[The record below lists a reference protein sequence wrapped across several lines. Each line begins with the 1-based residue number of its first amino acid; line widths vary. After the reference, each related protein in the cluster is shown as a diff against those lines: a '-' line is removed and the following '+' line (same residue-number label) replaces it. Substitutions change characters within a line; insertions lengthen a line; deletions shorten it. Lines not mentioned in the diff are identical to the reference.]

1 MKRLYALVLCLAL
14 SLALLVPASAVQT
27 GQVINQSRYTDIV
40 AQIEGHPLRSYNV
53 DNRTAVVA
61 EDLADYGFS
70 VVWNESGRTLSV
82 ARAVNEYGLVYPS
95 QWPEYTPEA
104 LAAPVG
110 TPAHDILSTD
120 IVTDLAGKQVDSFN
134 INGETLIW
142 FSDLMP
148 FGDVTWDEAGRTA
161 NLTLVDPME
170 RALDELQKS
179 WEDWAVISPGGS
191 AETMTGDCGTLFV
204 ARYTGTSH
212 GTACKMLYVE
222 KNGVQTDLAAL
233 MPAYG
238 FGAAYYLDPRDIQFS
253 EDGKR
258 LSFYTPVKS
267 EENNETVEWGDT
279 YCVIDLENPS
289 VTRLDRMDQPLASWT
304 CTATSKHEHQDAEI
318 EAVFTRKGA
327 EVTGEIKKMPCGW
340 NDCSAGTD
348 GITIQCY
355 PYAGS
360 CEFCQSEAQT
370 GADFSWIY
378 DAPAVM
384 EPDFVQDNFPELREK
399 LAQHFQVT
407 WNGQPVTGDLWR
419 SQGNGHVDYH
429 FTFDQPVRLSDGDV
443 LRVWMK

>member
-142 FSDLMP
+142 FSDLAP

-212 GTACKMLYVE
+212 GTSCQMVYVY
-222 KNGVQTDLAAL
+222 KDGTRLNVVDLL
-233 MPAYG
+233 PHYG
-238 FGAAYYLDPRDIQFS
+238 FGACYYADP
-253 EDGKR
+253 
-258 LSFYTPVKS
+258 
-267 EENNETVEWGDT
+267 
-279 YCVIDLENPS
+279 
-289 VTRLDRMDQPLASWT
+289 
-304 CTATSKHEHQDAEI
+304 
-318 EAVFTRKGA
+318 
-327 EVTGEIKKMPCGW
+327 
-340 NDCSAGTD
+340 NDCQAQENGIISFTTPIKETLDWEQGTAKDWGLCRCTLDLHNGTLTFAPLDAAG
-348 GITIQCY
+348 
-355 PYAGS
+355 
-360 CEFCQSEAQT
+360 
-370 GADFSWIY
+370 
-378 DAPAVM
+378 
-384 EPDFVQDNFPELREK
+384 
-399 LAQHFQVT
+399 
-407 WNGQPVTGDLWR
+407 
-419 SQGNGHVDYH
+419 
-429 FTFDQPVRLSDGDV
+429 
-443 LRVWMK
+443 